1 MSGISNCGCGC
12 DNLYGGV
19 AVIGLPGI
27 QGARGEVGPRGPQ
40 GEIGPQGIQG
50 ERGDRGPQGIPG
62 PVGPEGPQGDSFQPD
77 ATGRLVERTKY
88 DSEPTHFSF
97 MDMDTLVLY
106 FKLSNAPGDWTEGV
120 SLRGPQGAT
129 GDKGPK
135 GDKGDKGEI
144 GPVGPVGPQGE
155 QGPRGVQG
163 IQGPQGIQ
171 GIQGPKG
178 DKGDRGESYNP
189 DYYGLESE
197 RSAYAYA
204 AKDTSFLATDTGML
218 YFKRTSQ
225 YDDWTDGILFG
236 KGEPG
241 PQGEPGE
248 PGKDANEVPM
258 DPDPVAYFDELYGE
272 SHGDIIG
279 DLVVN
284 VTPISPDPVDTFENS
299 LL

>member
-12 DNLYGGV
+12 DNLFGGV
-19 AVIGLPGI
+19 AVVGLPGI
-27 QGARGEVGPRGPQ
+27 QGARGEVGPQGPQ
-40 GEIGPQGIQG
+40 GEVGPQGIQG

-77 ATGRLVERTKY
+77 ATGRLAERIKY

-135 GDKGDKGEI
+135 GE
-144 GPVGPVGPQGE
+144 
-155 QGPRGVQG
+155 
-163 IQGPQGIQ
+163 
-171 GIQGPKG
+171 
-178 DKGDRGESYNP
+178 KGDRGDSYNP

-197 RSAYAYA
+197 RRAYAYA

-241 PQGEPGE
+241 PQGE